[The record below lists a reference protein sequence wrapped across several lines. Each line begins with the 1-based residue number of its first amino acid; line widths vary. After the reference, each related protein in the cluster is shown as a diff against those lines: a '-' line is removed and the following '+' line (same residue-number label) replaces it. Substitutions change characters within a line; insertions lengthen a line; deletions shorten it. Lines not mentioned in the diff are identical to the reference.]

1 MVRRPIKLDTLK
13 LKILNNDTVII
24 YNKNT
29 TIGYACFNIDE
40 KILEYIYVNP
50 SFRRRGIGSELLSA
64 AEKLVKNTLQPAG
77 PVSPLG
83 DKFFSSK
90 SF

>member
-1 MVRRPIKLDTLK
+1 MSDNSANFIIK
-13 LKILNNDTVII
+13 IN
-24 YNKNT
+24 NKNT

>member
-1 MVRRPIKLDTLK
+1 MDTLE
-13 LKILNNDTVII
+13 LKIINNDTVII
-24 YNKNT
+24 SNKNT

-40 KILEYIYVNP
+40 EILEYIYVNP

-77 PVSPLG
+77 PISPLG

>member
-1 MVRRPIKLDTLK
+1 MDTLE
-13 LKILNNDTVII
+13 LKIINNDTVII

-40 KILEYIYVNP
+40 EILEYIYVNP

-64 AEKLVKNTLQPAG
+64 AEKLVKNTLKPAE
-77 PVSPLG
+77 PISPLG

>member
-1 MVRRPIKLDTLK
+1 MDTLK

-40 KILEYIYVNP
+40 ETLEYIYVNP

-64 AEKLVKNTLQPAG
+64 AEKLVKNTLKPAE
-77 PVSPLG
+77 PISPLG